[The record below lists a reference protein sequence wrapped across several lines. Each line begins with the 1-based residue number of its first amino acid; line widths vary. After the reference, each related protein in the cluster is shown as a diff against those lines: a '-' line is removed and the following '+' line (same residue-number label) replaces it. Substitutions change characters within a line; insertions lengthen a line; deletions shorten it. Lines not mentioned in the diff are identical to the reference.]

1 MAVLFSPSAQ
11 QALRALIFLA
21 RRADAA
27 PVLVRDIADAEQI
40 PRPFLS
46 KLLHSL
52 RNRGIVKSTK
62 GPGGGY
68 ALALP
73 SDRVRVSDIVE
84 TFDGSV
90 DLSKTCVLGL
100 DECADASACALHEQ
114 WKLFRERYAGTIAS
128 LTLREVATT
137 IERKRRGRKRSPAKA
152 RTAKRR

>member
-1 MAVLFSPSAQ
+1 MLFSPSAQ

-21 RRADAA
+21 RREDAA
-27 PVLVRDIADAEQI
+27 PVLVRDIAEAEQI

-68 ALALP
+68 ALAVG
-73 SDRVRVSDIVE
+73 SDQVRVSDIVE
-84 TFDGSV
+84 TFDGNV

-100 DECADASACALHEQ
+100 DECTDASACALHEQ
-114 WKLFRERYAGTIAS
+114 WKIFRERFAGTIAS
-128 LTLREVATT
+128 LTLSEVAATL
-137 IERKRRGRKRSPAKA
+137 ERKRGKRKRAPSKS
-152 RTAKRR
+152 RTVKRR